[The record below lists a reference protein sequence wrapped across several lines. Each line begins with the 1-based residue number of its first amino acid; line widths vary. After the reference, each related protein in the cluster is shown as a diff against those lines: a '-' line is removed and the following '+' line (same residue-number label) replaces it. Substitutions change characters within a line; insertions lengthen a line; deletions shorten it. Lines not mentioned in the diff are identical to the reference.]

1 MNMIPATPSPA
12 STMAHGT
19 GEAPASTKMIEV
31 ELTEPLPAVGH
42 DVPGGRLWVLARLA
56 SEPVGVC
63 VLRPDTG
70 LTPDQLGEM
79 LWAELATPVACRF
92 TAAGLAAP
100 DGLPGAG
107 LPAHSGLGLADM
119 ASAAPF
125 ISVVVCTRDR
135 PARLEVCL
143 GYLARQDYPS
153 FEVLVID
160 NVPSGDTVRKLVEA
174 RAGEAVTFRYVAE
187 HRPGLSWA
195 RNTGVAAAAADLI
208 AFLDDDDEP
217 DSRWLSGVARGFARG
232 DDVGCVTG
240 MTLASRLETRAQEL
254 FEELG
259 GHSTGRGFT
268 PTVFT
273 RKGPQNPIFPRPPFG
288 AGANMAF
295 RRQALERIGGFDVAL
310 GAGTPTCMGED
321 TLAFTLVL
329 LAGYRLAYEPSALMR
344 HSHRRDMDG
353 LREQLHGLNTGVLA
367 YYTALLRHRPSAL
380 AGLLRLLP
388 SAFDYLRTGRHLSAA
403 PAEADL
409 PGDLTR
415 LNIKA
420 VLAGPWAYLTSM
432 RRQAR
437 VAAEARR

>member
-1 MNMIPATPSPA
+1 MNKIPATPSPA
-12 STMAHGT
+12 STMAHGV

-63 VLRPDTG
+63 VLGPDTG
-70 LTPDQLGEM
+70 LTPDQLGEL
-79 LWAELATPVACRF
+79 LWAELAAPVARRF
-92 TAAGLAAP
+92 VAAGLAAP

-107 LPAHSGLGLADM
+107 LSAHSGLGLADM
-119 ASAAPF
+119 NGGAPF

-135 PARLEVCL
+135 PAPLEVCL

-153 FEVLVID
+153 FEVLVVD
-160 NVPSGDTVRKLVEA
+160 NVPAGDTVQKLVEA
-174 RAGEAVTFRYVAE
+174 RAGEAVTFRYVPE

-195 RNTGVAAAAADLI
+195 RNTGVTAAAADLI

-217 DSRWLSGVARGFARG
+217 DSRWLAGVARGFARG

-273 RKGPQNPIFPRPPFG
+273 RKGPQNPMFPRPPFG

-310 GAGTPTCMGED
+310 GAGTPTRMGED

-353 LREQLHGLNTGVLA
+353 LREQLHGLNIGVLA
-367 YYTALLRHRPSAL
+367 YYTALLRHRPGVL
-380 AGLLRLLP
+380 AGVLRLLP
-388 SAFDYLRTGRHLSAA
+388 SAFGYLRTGRRLSAA
-403 PAEADL
+403 PAEAGL

-415 LNIKA
+415 LNVKA
-420 VLAGPWAYLTSM
+420 VLAGPWAYITSV